1 VAGLAAKIAR
11 SSLFREDRADADS
24 ILRVLSLRAHA
35 AIRPVL
41 GAATPAPLVPRA
53 GTSLRALFDD
63 LAGDPASIAV
73 RCPY

>member
-1 VAGLAAKIAR
+1 
-11 SSLFREDRADADS
+11 
-24 ILRVLSLRAHA
+24 VLSLRAHA